1 MLATLAKIYTTNIEQ
16 LNEGTLYYYVQ
27 AKIEVIGIYITP
39 YTLFVLEGNPKINWI
54 YWEEIC
60 SEKSQTKSE
69 CNCSVSIAP
78 ELGPF
83 SF

>member
-54 YWEEIC
+54 Y
-60 SEKSQTKSE
+60 
-69 CNCSVSIAP
+69 
-78 ELGPF
+78 
-83 SF
+83 